1 MMDTDDFRARLS
13 KIMSY
18 YGLSASAFAEL
29 IQVQKSSISHVL
41 SGRNKPSLDFI
52 LKLNAAFPD
61 LSLYWLLNG
70 VGEMISIT
78 PTPISS
84 APTTKTNIQH
94 TETKNDPEADSSKAI
109 ERIVIFYKD
118 GTFGS
123 YGDKLL
129 K

>member
-1 MMDTDDFRARLS
+1 MNTDDFRARLS

-70 VGEMISIT
+70 AGEMIYIT
-78 PTPISS
+78 PTLISS
-84 APTTKTNIQH
+84 APTSKTNIQQ
-94 TETKNDPEADSSKAI
+94 TEAKNEPEADSSKAI
-109 ERIVIFYKD
+109 DRIVIFYKD

>member
-1 MMDTDDFRARLS
+1 MMNTDDFRARLS

-70 VGEMISIT
+70 AGEMISIT

-84 APTTKTNIQH
+84 APTSKTNIQQ
-94 TETKNDPEADSSKAI
+94 TEAKNEPEADSSKAI
-109 ERIVIFYKD
+109 DRIVIFYKD